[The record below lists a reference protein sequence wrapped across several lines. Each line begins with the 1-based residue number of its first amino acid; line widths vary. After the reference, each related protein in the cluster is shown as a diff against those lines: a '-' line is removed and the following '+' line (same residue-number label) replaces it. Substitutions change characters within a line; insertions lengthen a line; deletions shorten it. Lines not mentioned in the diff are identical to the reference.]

1 MDIQLLEVGIETA
14 PAAPIPLSDEKGT
27 AAETPAYRGIS
38 FHTFKLS
45 RSQVQS
51 LIAIFTKLGILDR
64 LLTPAIL
71 ICMILGVVIGEF
83 APHVQQS
90 FNTARFDSVSVRK

>member
-1 MDIQLLEVGIETA
+1 MLYRPPWDLPTNLTQWHRQSQLHLLHLRVI
-14 PAAPIPLSDEKGT
+14 L
-27 AAETPAYRGIS
+27 Y
-38 FHTFKLS
+38 TFSGEQPHIL
-45 RSQVQS
+45 
-51 LIAIFTKLGILDR
+51 LFIAIFTKLSILDR

-90 FNTARFDSVSVRK
+90 FDTARFDSVSVRE